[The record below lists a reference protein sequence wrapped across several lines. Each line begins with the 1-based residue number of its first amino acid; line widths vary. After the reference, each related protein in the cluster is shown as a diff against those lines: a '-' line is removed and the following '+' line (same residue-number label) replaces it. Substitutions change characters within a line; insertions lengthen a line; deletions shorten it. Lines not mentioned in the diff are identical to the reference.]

1 MQNNVVDSNVN
12 LSVCAPEVG
21 MLQPEALSQASL
33 LTVTPLL
40 LSTGN
45 HANSGGNSMHK
56 CTQRKNSGKCCI
68 LGVVALSGCRVWRC
82 LIRHISLSLSF
93 SSSIYLS
100 GCSAEAA

>member
-33 LTVTPLL
+33 LTVAPLL

-45 HANSGGNSMHK
+45 HVNSGENSMHK
-56 CTQRKNSGKCCI
+56 CTPRKNRVGC
-68 LGVVALSGCRVWRC
+68 VV
-82 LIRHISLSLSF
+82 F
-93 SSSIYLS
+93 
-100 GCSAEAA
+100 

>member
-33 LTVTPLL
+33 LTVAPLL

-45 HANSGGNSMHK
+45 HANSGGNSTHK
-56 CTQRKNSGKCCI
+56 CTRRKKNSGKYFESCGTVMCAY
-68 LGVVALSGCRVWRC
+68 GVICPDAGCGDV
-82 LIRHISLSLSF
+82 
-93 SSSIYLS
+93 
-100 GCSAEAA
+100 